1 MPNTLV
7 YGADGQTPIAEEW
20 SEEDKMRAL
29 LIEVFGLLIGY
40 NLEGSEYGG
49 PSPKALG
56 LDNTLKVIVDCVGVE
71 ALEKRYEGLSLVV
84 QMRPEPAGEAGKE
97 S

>member
-1 MPNTLV
+1 MTKTLV
-7 YGADGQTPIAEEW
+7 YGPDGVTPIAEEW

-40 NLEGSEYGG
+40 NIGGDYEG
-49 PSPKALG
+49 PSPKPLG

-71 ALEKRYEGLSLVV
+71 ALEKRYEGVSLVV
-84 QMRPEPAGEAGKE
+84 EMKPQPGAEAGTE